1 MNDLQANQVHVVTF
15 NTNGYL
21 LDEKMARF
29 LVEKGG
35 TFEHF
40 RISFSLD
47 AATRRTYDKI
57 RGKDLGRTLKNIRSL
72 QDYKRKAEATTPS
85 VFINMTLSRTNVG
98 DLPKLIRLAHELD
111 AQVEL
116 SNLALDKN
124 YETIRIQKSPDFLFD
139 YRKEILTGYP
149 SLYNRYLREADR
161 LGRRLKVPIHKAGD
175 VAYMDEPLS
184 RFGSLARFAEGFLK
198 RFKGRRPSIKSPA
211 PSEPPRA
218 KDETFENLPL
228 CLLPWSQ
235 MVISSK
241 GDISLCCVQ
250 GFLDHLKNY
259 SSIEEAWNSEKICKI
274 REQLSRRVFPP
285 ECETADCTVRRW
297 NTRVCII
304 HQ

>member
-1 MNDLQANQVHVVTF
+1 MPPPKKP
-15 NTNGYL
+15 TN
-21 LDEKMARF
+21 
-29 LVEKGG
+29 
-35 TFEHF
+35 
-40 RISFSLD
+40 
-47 AATRRTYDKI
+47 KI
-57 RGKDLGRTLKNIRSL
+57 RGKDLSRTLKNIRYL
-72 QDYKRKAEATTPS
+72 QDYKRKAGARTPS

-98 DLPKLIRLAHELD
+98 DLPKLIRLAHELE

-139 YRKEILTGYP
+139 YRKEVLTGYP
-149 SLYNRYLREADR
+149 RLYNRCLRQADR
-161 LGRRLKVPIHKAGD
+161 LGERLKVPIYKAGD
-175 VAYMDEPLS
+175 VAYMDEPPS
-184 RFGSLARFAEGFLK
+184 RFGSFQRVGDFLM
-198 RFKGRRPSIKSPA
+198 RVKGRRRSIKSPA
-211 PSEPPRA
+211 PYRPPRE

-250 GFLDHLKNY
+250 GFIDHLKNY
-259 SSIEEAWNSEKICKI
+259 SSIEEAWRSDKICKI
-274 REQLSRRVFPP
+274 REQLSRRTFPP